1 MGTIWVEVEPKQWGK
16 VIKEPALHS
25 VGSLKNLQ
33 SIKTYI
39 SSENYVLISMFK
51 CSTQILYLQIFFAF
65 IFRNRRKSRYWHCGG
80 RWGVLHLGHLF
91 ILNLKNYYE
100 THDY

>member
-1 MGTIWVEVEPKQWGK
+1 MSLSDGVK

-65 IFRNRRKSRYWHCGG
+65 IFRNRWNYLISFVAW
-80 RWGVLHLGHLF
+80 VLPS
-91 ILNLKNYYE
+91 LKWV
-100 THDY
+100 TFMQIPPIGAVSFTPFTL